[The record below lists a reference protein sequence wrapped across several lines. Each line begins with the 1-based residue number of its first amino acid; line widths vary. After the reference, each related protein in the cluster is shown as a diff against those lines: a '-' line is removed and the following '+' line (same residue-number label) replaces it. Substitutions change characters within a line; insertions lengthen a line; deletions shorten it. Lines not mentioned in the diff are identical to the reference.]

1 MPKKSLF
8 RPYKEVLGEHL
19 PPSFHIEADGRGRS
33 VSVTVFGVRGV
44 RELSDKEI
52 LLVTAG
58 ETVTLS
64 GDLLAVT
71 VLEEKRIRVTG
82 AVSSISFSKRKRG
95 GRI

>member
-8 RPYKEVLGEHL
+8 RPYKEAVGEYL
-19 PPSFHIEADGRGRS
+19 PPSFHIEADGRGKS

-58 ETVTLS
+58 ETVTLF
-64 GDLLAVT
+64 GELLAVT
-71 VLEEKRIRVTG
+71 VLEAKRIRVSG
-82 AVSSISFSKRKRG
+82 VVSSIAFSKRKRG